1 MPNINKD
8 NTKNLTDYIVKSSSE
23 DEVLLHGIRIKGK
36 SIVVEL
42 ADLNKDLQ
50 PDQLHVGMLDEVN
63 NMRLLSDMNDSER
76 KEYGVKIWKSLAQAL
91 QHFTFE
97 NMCTIGTVPTELH
110 INQEFTKVYLTKWIK
125 SDASQLEAV
134 GSIEQQYIKQLTY
147 LYIYLS
153 TGKDLNNSMQNLEN
167 KNWDKIHL
175 KQELELM
182 SIDSDLKEVFSKGL
196 QLDGN
201 MYISI
206 NALMTGISS
215 YFYIPQPKGLAAFAA
230 STWIAFSTQIT
241 ITSATLATVYS
252 HTLK

>member
-1 MPNINKD
+1 MQEN
-8 NTKNLTDYIVKSSSE
+8 NTKNSIDYIVKSSSE
-23 DEVLLHGIRIKGK
+23 DELLLHGIRIKGK

-42 ADLNKDLQ
+42 SDLNKDLQ

-63 NMRLLSDMNDSER
+63 NMRLLSDINDSER
-76 KEYGVKIWKSLAQAL
+76 KEYGAKIWKSLAQAL
-91 QHFTFE
+91 KHFTFE

-110 INQEFTKVYLTKWIK
+110 INQEFTKIYLTKWIK
-125 SDASQLEAV
+125 SDVSQLESV
-134 GSIEQQYIKQLTY
+134 GSIEQLYIKQLTH

-153 TGKDLNNSMQNLEN
+153 TGKDLNNTVQNLEN

-175 KQELELM
+175 KQELEVM
-182 SIDSDLKEVFSKGL
+182 DVDANLKAVFAKGL

-206 NALMTGISS
+206 DALVTGITS
-215 YFYIPQPKGLAAFAA
+215 YFYIPQPQGLAAFSA
-230 STWIAFSTQIT
+230 SAWIAFSTQVNIA
-241 ITSATLATVYS
+241 SAALATVYS